1 MQASQNKIFLPFLV
15 PSQWK
20 AKTPFWVMISQVS
33 VSMQENL
40 FIDKYSLSLQM
51 SDDDIFIYI
60 YFFFLITGPQV
71 NTNTCSWL
79 VLKHRAEF
87 WEKIANKLFEG
98 VAKVK

>member
-20 AKTPFWVMISQVS
+20 ANTLFWVMISEVS

-51 SDDDIFIYI
+51 SDDDIFII
-60 YFFFLITGPQV
+60 FFPDNWSTSKHKYMLT
-71 NTNTCSWL
+71 TCP
-79 VLKHRAEF
+79 
-87 WEKIANKLFEG
+87 
-98 VAKVK
+98 